1 MTDPSAG
8 SPVDDVDG
16 PVVLF
21 DGVCNFC
28 AWSVRFIHAHDDG
41 VLRFAPLQ
49 SEVGAALLDEHGM
62 APDYFDSLVYIGA
75 DGVYT
80 KSAGAVRIAR
90 HFRGPYRLLWLLRFV
105 PRIVRDAGYDLLARV
120 RYDVFGKKEEC
131 MVPDAELRERFL
143 ATDDGAVGGAVG
155 AGSAADGERE
165 AAASASAVS
174 PQRE

>member
-1 MTDPSAG
+1 MTDLSAG

-41 VLRFAPLQ
+41 ALRFAPLQ
-49 SEVGAALLDEHGM
+49 SAVGRDLLAGHGM

-90 HFRGPYRLLWLLRFV
+90 HLDYPYRLAW
-105 PRIVRDAGYDLLARV
+105 LARV
-120 RYDVFGKKEEC
+120 VPGPVRDVAYDLFADVRYDLFGQKEEC
-131 MVPDAELRERFL
+131 MVPDAALRDRFL
-143 ATDDGAVGGAVG
+143 ATDDGAVGDAR
-155 AGSAADGERE
+155 AETAPAP
-165 AAASASAVS
+165 ASS
-174 PQRE
+174 PPTE

>member
-1 MTDPSAG
+1 MTDLHAG

-41 VLRFAPLQ
+41 ALRFAPLQ
-49 SEVGAALLDEHGM
+49 SEVGAELLAEHGM

-90 HFRGPYRLLWLLRFV
+90 HLDYPYRLAWLLRFV
-105 PRIVRDAGYDLLARV
+105 PRAVRDAGYDLFGRV
-120 RYDVFGKKEEC
+120 RYDLFGRKESC
-131 MVPDAELRERFL
+131 MVPDATLRERFL
-143 ATDDGAVGGAVG
+143 ATDDGALGGSERDEAP
-155 AGSAADGERE
+155 ARAPAAQTE
-165 AAASASAVS
+165 
-174 PQRE
+174 

>member
-41 VLRFAPLQ
+41 ALKFAPLQ
-49 SEVGAALLDEHGM
+49 SEVGAALLDQHGM
-62 APDYFDSLVYIGA
+62 SPDYFDSLVYIGA

-90 HFRGPYRLLWLLRFV
+90 HFEGPYRLLWSLRFV
-105 PRIVRDAGYDLLARV
+105 PRVVRDAGYDLLARV
-120 RYDVFGKKEEC
+120 RYDVFGQKEEC
-131 MVPDAELRERFL
+131 MVPDADLRERFL
-143 ATDDGAVGGAVG
+143 ATDDGTVGGDYG
-155 AGSAADGERE
+155 PGGERE
-165 AAASASAVS
+165 AAASASAAT

>member
-1 MTDPSAG
+1 MTDLQSG

-41 VLRFAPLQ
+41 ALRFAPLQ
-49 SEVGAALLDEHGM
+49 SGVGTDLLAEHGM
-62 APDYFDSLVYIGA
+62 ATDYFDSLVYIGA

-80 KSAGAVRIAR
+80 RSAGAVRIAR
-90 HFRGPYRLLWLLRFV
+90 HLDYPYRLAWLLRLV
-105 PRIVRDAGYDLLARV
+105 PEAVRDAGYDLFARI
-120 RYDVFGKKEEC
+120 RYDVFGRKESC

-143 ATDDGAVGGAVG
+143 ATGDDAVG
-155 AGSAADGERE
+155 SGERVD
-165 AAASASAVS
+165 AASPAPAA
-174 PQRE
+174 QTE